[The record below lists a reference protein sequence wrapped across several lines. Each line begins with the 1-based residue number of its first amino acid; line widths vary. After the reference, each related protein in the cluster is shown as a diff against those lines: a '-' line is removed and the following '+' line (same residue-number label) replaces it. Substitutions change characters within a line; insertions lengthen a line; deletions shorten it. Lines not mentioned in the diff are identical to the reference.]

1 MNEPRTTELAAQE
14 ATHDRELFRLLLD
27 SVQDY
32 AIFVLD
38 RAGRVATWN
47 RAAQNIKGYS
57 AQEILGQHF
66 SRFYTEDDVRSGKCE
81 RGLELATREGRFHD
95 EGWRV
100 RKDGSRFWAS
110 VIITPIRDDAGT
122 VIGFAKVTRDL
133 TEQRKAEEE
142 RIRLAQTQE
151 AVRLRDEFLSIASH
165 ELRTPLTALHLQVN
179 SLNEAIPS
187 LDPKIANKVLRIQR
201 SSVRLQALID
211 VLLDVSRIATGR
223 FSMKKGSG
231 ELVATIQDM
240 VDRFAEQAADASCEI
255 TLEKLVESA
264 PGEWDMLRI
273 EQALTNVLENA
284 LKYGAGKPVRVTVDG
299 SPSAVTIV
307 VEDEGPGIPE
317 QDRERIFQRFERASS
332 MRHYGGFGLGLY
344 VSREIL
350 AAHGGTIA
358 VENRHGGGARF
369 TMRLPT
375 TWQGDATLG

>member
-1 MNEPRTTELAAQE
+1 MNEPRNPELPTQT
-14 ATHDRELFRLLLD
+14 THDRELFRLLLD

-81 RGLELATREGRFHD
+81 RELELAIREGRFQD

-100 RKDGSRFWAS
+100 RKDGSRFWAN
-110 VIITPIRDDAGT
+110 VIITPIRDDAGK

-133 TEQRKAEEE
+133 TEQRNAEEE

-165 ELRTPLTALHLQVN
+165 ELRTPLTALHLQVH

-187 LDPKIANKVLRIQR
+187 LDPKIANKVRRIER

-231 ELVATIQDM
+231 ELVATIQDL
-240 VDRFAEQAADASCEI
+240 VDRFAEQAAEASCEV
-255 TLEKLVESA
+255 TLEKRVESA

-284 LKYGAGKPVRVTVDG
+284 LKYGAGAPVRVTVDG
-299 SPSAVTIV
+299 SPSVVTIV
-307 VEDEGPGIPE
+307 VEDGGPGIPE

-332 MRHYGGFGLGLY
+332 VRHYGGFGLGLY

-358 VENRHGGGARF
+358 AENRQGGGARF
-369 TMRLPT
+369 TMRIPT
-375 TWQGDATLG
+375 TWQGDGTLG